1 MRKIFMIWMI
11 LCLSVVAL
19 GCESNVP
26 EADDTTGST
35 EQTGGNDNGND
46 NGNATSGKRSLVVYF
61 SRAGENWQVG
71 NVERGNTAVM
81 VDYIKELANV
91 DVFEIVP
98 ETPYPEDYME
108 CVRYVNDIE
117 IPQNLR
123 PAYKGDMENL
133 ADYDN
138 IFIGGPIWS
147 GQPPMIIRTF
157 IEAHQSELS
166 GKTFIPFG
174 THGGSGVSSYSS
186 LIRSYFPNAKQLE
199 SLGIAGTDIRSDASK
214 SRVENWLKRI
224 GLDKAS
230 TNTNSDNDMEKA
242 REEIRQFLDEWRTA
256 MIDADTVKL
265 GSMLADDIILR
276 HITGQTQTKREWLDE
291 VAGGSMDYHEI
302 EQRDVNIEFVNNE
315 IADVAFTSIITAT
328 IWGSRGTW
336 TFHSTMRLARINGHW
351 IRVHEDYVSGIN
363 KISSTPSADA
373 PEYTLGG
380 MLIKGGKGIVIKN
393 GKKYIRK

>member
-1 MRKIFMIWMI
+1 MRKIVMLWMI
-11 LCLSVVAL
+11 FCLSVVTFA
-19 GCESNVP
+19 CESNNP
-26 EADDTTGST
+26 EVDDTTGST
-35 EQTGGNDNGND
+35 EQTGGNDNGN
-46 NGNATSGKRSLVVYF
+46 APSGKRSLVVYF

-98 ETPYPEDYME
+98 EKPYPEDYME
-108 CVRYVNDIE
+108 CVRYVNDVE

-123 PAYKGDMENL
+123 PAYKGDVENL

-166 GKTFIPFG
+166 GKTFVPFG

-186 LIRSYFPNAKQLE
+186 LIRSYFPDAKQLE

-214 SRVENWLKRI
+214 TRVENWLKRI
-224 GLDKAS
+224 GLDKES
-230 TNTNSDNDMEKA
+230 TNTNYDNDMEKA
-242 REEIRQFLDEWRTA
+242 REEIQQYLSEWCKA
-256 MIDADTVKL
+256 MVDADTEKL
-265 GSMLADDIILR
+265 GSMMADDIILR
-276 HITGQTQTKREWLDE
+276 HITGQTQTKQEWLDE
-291 VAGGSMDYHEI
+291 VASGSMDYHNI
-302 EQRDVNIEFVNNE
+302 EQRDVNIQFINSET
-315 IADVAFTSIITAT
+315 ADVSFTSVITAT
-328 IWGSRGTW
+328 IWGSYGTW
-336 TFHSTMRLARINGHW
+336 TLHNTMRLARINGRW
-351 IRVHEDYVSGIN
+351 IRVKDDYTSGVN
-363 KISSTPSADA
+363 RISSTPSTDT

-380 MLIKGGKGIVIKN
+380 VLTKGGKGVIIKN
-393 GKKYIRK
+393 KKKYIRIGYEN

>member
-1 MRKIFMIWMI
+1 MIWMI

-19 GCESNVP
+19 SCEGSVP
-26 EADDTTGST
+26 ETDDTTGST
-35 EQTGGNDNGND
+35 GQTGGNENA

-123 PAYKGDMENL
+123 PAYKGDIENL

-186 LIRSYFPNAKQLE
+186 LIRSYFPGAKQLE

-214 SRVENWLKRI
+214 SRVEDWLKRI

-230 TNTNSDNDMEKA
+230 TNANSDNDMGKA

-302 EQRDVNIEFVNNE
+302 EQRDINIKFISDE

-328 IWGSRGTW
+328 IWGGSGTW
-336 TFHSTMRLARINGHW
+336 TLHSTMRLARINGHW
-351 IRVHEDYVSGIN
+351 IRVNEDYVSGIN
-363 KISSTPSADA
+363 QMSSTPSTDTS
-373 PEYTLGG
+373 EYTLGG
-380 MLIKGGKGIVIKN
+380 LLTKGGKGIIIKN

>member
-1 MRKIFMIWMI
+1 MRKIFMIWI
-11 LCLSVVAL
+11 TLCLSVVAL
-19 GCESNVP
+19 GCESNIP
-26 EADDTTGST
+26 EADNTTGST
-35 EQTGGNDNGND
+35 EQTGGNDNSNT
-46 NGNATSGKRSLVVYF
+46 TSGKRSLVVYF

-71 NVERGNTAVM
+71 NVERGNTAIM
-81 VDYIKELANV
+81 VDYIKDMANV

-123 PAYKGDMENL
+123 PAYKGDMETL

-214 SRVENWLKRI
+214 SRVEDWLKRI

-230 TNTNSDNDMEKA
+230 TNANPDNDMEKA

-276 HITGQTQTKREWLDE
+276 HITGQTQTKQEWLNE
-291 VAGGSMDYHEI
+291 VASGSMDYHEI
-302 EQRDVNIEFVNNE
+302 EQRDINITFINGET
-315 IADVAFTSIITAT
+315 ADVSFTSVITAT
-328 IWGSRGTW
+328 IWGSSGTW
-336 TFHSTMRLARINGHW
+336 TLHSTMRLARINSHW
-351 IRVHEDYVSGIN
+351 IRVKDDYTSSIN
-363 KISSTPSADA
+363 QISSTPSTDTS
-373 PEYTLGG
+373 EYTLGG
-380 MLIKGGKGIVIKN
+380 VLAKGGKGIIIKN
-393 GKKYIRK
+393 GKKYIRR